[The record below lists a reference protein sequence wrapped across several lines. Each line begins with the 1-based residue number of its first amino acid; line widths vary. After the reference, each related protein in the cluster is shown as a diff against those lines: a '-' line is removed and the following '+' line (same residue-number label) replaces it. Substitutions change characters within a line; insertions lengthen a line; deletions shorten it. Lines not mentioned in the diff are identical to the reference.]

1 MTVETASHRPARLA
15 GKRAIVTGT
24 GPNIGA
30 GIALE
35 LAAAGAHVWALD
47 RDPRSATQCANQIVE
62 AGGSA
67 SPLECD
73 ITDPDAVA
81 AAVDQATADGP
92 VDVLVNSAAHY
103 REEGLLEMPYE
114 GWTAQLSVILHGT
127 FLMTRAVA
135 AKMVA
140 TSTRGSIINV
150 ASTAAHQGQPGN
162 IAYCTAKAGLLNFT
176 RAAAMDLASMGI
188 RVNTLTPTSTD
199 LSDKSQRAHQWGV
212 PPPTEAAVARSQRSR
227 SVIPFR
233 KLPTPSDYGK
243 AAVFLASE
251 DAAMITG
258 AELRVDAGALARY
271 WAWT

>member
-1 MTVETASHRPARLA
+1 A

-30 GIALE
+30 GIALA

-47 RDPRSATQCANQIVE
+47 RDPKRAARCADQIAG

-81 AAVDQATADGP
+81 AAVGRATADGP

-103 REEGLLEMPYE
+103 REEGLLEMSYE
-114 GWTAQLSVILHGT
+114 GWTGLLSVILHGA

-140 TSTRGSIINV
+140 ASTGGSIINV

-176 RAAAMDLASMGI
+176 RAAAMDLASTGI

-199 LSDKSQRAHQWGV
+199 LSDRSERARQWGV
-212 PPPTEAAVARSQRSR
+212 PPPTEAALARSRRSQ
-227 SVIPFR
+227 SVIPLR
-233 KLPTPSDYGK
+233 KLPTPSDNGK

-251 DAAMITG
+251 DAAKITG
-258 AELRVDAGALARY
+258 AEIRVDAGALARY